1 MKVRV
6 AALTDVEMEVDV
18 VLIMLAVSAATL
30 VTGDELMLKP

>member
-1 MKVRV
+1 MKV

-18 VLIMLAVSAATL
+18 VLVMVAVSAATL

>member
-1 MKVRV
+1 M